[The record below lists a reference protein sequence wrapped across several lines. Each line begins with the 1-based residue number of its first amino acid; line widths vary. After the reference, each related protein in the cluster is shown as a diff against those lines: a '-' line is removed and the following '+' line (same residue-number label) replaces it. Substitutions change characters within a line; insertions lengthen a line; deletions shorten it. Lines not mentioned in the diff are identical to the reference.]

1 MRSSEANKRGVILLV
16 GLAGFAGVV
25 ARYLISTPFHGAALP
40 WVTVAINVSGSF
52 LLGVLVSSQTFST
65 DVRTFVG
72 VGFLGGFTTFSTFS
86 VQAFLDIE
94 GGEPMRALVY
104 VAASVL
110 LGLGAAASGYY
121 LGRAVF

>member
-1 MRSSEANKRGVILLV
+1 MFLLV

-25 ARYLISTPFHGAALP
+25 ARYLISTPFHGTDLP
-40 WVTVAINVSGSF
+40 WVTAAINVSGSF
-52 LLGVLVSSQTFST
+52 LLGVLVSSHAFSP
-65 DVRTFVG
+65 DVRTVAG

-86 VQAFLDIE
+86 VQAFLDVE

-110 LGLGAAASGYY
+110 LGLAAAASGYY
-121 LGRAVF
+121 LGRAAL

>member
-25 ARYLISTPFHGAALP
+25 ARYLISAPFHGAALP

-52 LLGVLVSSQTFST
+52 LLGVLVSSHTFST
-65 DVRTFVG
+65 DVRTIAG